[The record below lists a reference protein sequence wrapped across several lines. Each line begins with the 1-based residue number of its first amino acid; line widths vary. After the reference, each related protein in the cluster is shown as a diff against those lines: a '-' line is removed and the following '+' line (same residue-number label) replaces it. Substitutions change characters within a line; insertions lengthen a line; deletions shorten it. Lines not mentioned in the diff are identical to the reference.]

1 MASFFLPLKQF
12 PILLLALFLAGCY
25 LPSQFKF
32 DVRIADN
39 GAYTVSYVGRLA
51 ESTLLI
57 GLRQGTMDAAKEAEK
72 VETVKKDLARDSGFR
87 AVNYVGGGFFD
98 VRYKKAGNIFDDKT
112 LTFVNGSSRI
122 LSLALVSETNTLT
135 ILGSAVPV
143 NYHKQL
149 ESLGFTLDGE
159 LRVVTDAKVL
169 DHNANQISG
178 DSEKTYV
185 WILRDLDAPAPKI
198 VIGG

>member
-1 MASFFLPLKQF
+1 MISFLSPLKRL
-12 PILLLALFLAGCY
+12 PILLAAFILAGCY

-32 DVRIADN
+32 DVRISDN
-39 GAYTVSYVGRLA
+39 GEYTVSYVGRLA

-57 GLRQGTMDAAKEAEK
+57 GLREGTMDAAKEAEK
-72 VETVKKDLARDSGFR
+72 VEMVKKDLARDSGFR

-98 VRYKKAGNIFDDKT
+98 VRYEKAGNIFDDKT

-122 LSLALVSETNTLT
+122 LSLALISETNTLT
-135 ILGSAVPV
+135 ILGSTVPV

-149 ESLGFTLDGE
+149 KSIGFTLDGE

-178 DSEKTYV
+178 DSEKTYF
-185 WILRDLDAPAPKI
+185 WALRDLDAPAPKI